1 MCPQITVLIA
11 AYLTTIRSKR
21 VTLTALD
28 IRTLGSA
35 MAIMRDHN
43 PEYLPKLDEGQWL
56 NGSVLAVRPDG
67 LRKAKQTSIRAQYL
81 RMKDRATE
89 KH

>member
-1 MCPQITVLIA
+1 
-11 AYLTTIRSKR
+11 
-21 VTLTALD
+21 
-28 IRTLGSA
+28 

-43 PEYLPKLDEGQWL
+43 PEYLPKLDEGEWL
-56 NGSVLAVRPDG
+56 NESVLAMRPDG
-67 LRKAKQTSIRAQYL
+67 LRKAKQISIRAQYL